1 MHLES
6 FSGVRC
12 LATLGRCGRRSWQLL
27 LHPVA
32 GECAIC
38 EWRYLL
44 VPRGDK
50 QRQRLRLS
58 VSRRQ
63 SDTPVPELP
72 SLLLDATQQRP
83 ADPHAARGPVEK
95 ESSGNLADS
104 LLGCLHT
111 AATDGVSVEVH
122 GQATSRGEA
131 RAPALRHSAS
141 SRDATPDNEPRCPRK
156 TPPAARATRRQ
167 MGSRPRSRCD
177 PKTPQS
183 NE

>member
-44 VPRGDK
+44 VPEETNNANASGCPSPVVNRIRPYPSCRACSSTLRGSARPIPMPRAD
-50 QRQRLRLS
+50 RGER
-58 VSRRQ
+58 VS
-63 SDTPVPELP
+63 
-72 SLLLDATQQRP
+72 
-83 ADPHAARGPVEK
+83 G
-95 ESSGNLADS
+95 GLADS

-111 AATDGVSVEVH
+111 AATNGVSVEVH
-122 GQATSRGEA
+122 DDKPRPAGRREA
-131 RAPALRHSAS
+131 CSETLSAPGMPPRMTGRAMSAKNASCSAS
-141 SRDATPDNEPRCPRK
+141 DTSADGFST
-156 TPPAARATRRQ
+156 TIS
-167 MGSRPRSRCD
+167 MRPE
-177 PKTPQS
+177 KTPQS